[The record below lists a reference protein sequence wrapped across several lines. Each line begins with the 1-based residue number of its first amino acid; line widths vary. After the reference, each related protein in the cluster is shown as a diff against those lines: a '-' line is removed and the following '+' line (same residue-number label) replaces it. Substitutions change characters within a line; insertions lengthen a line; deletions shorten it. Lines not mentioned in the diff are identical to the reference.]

1 MPFLSLSVCNF
12 RNLQNETLNL
22 LSKEVFFVGENGQG
36 KSNLLEAIYYSAYAT
51 SFRTKNESEIATEGT
66 DSFSLRTMYKEESGK
81 TSSLAMTWQRGK
93 KKIEK
98 NGKAIKDRKDLINT
112 VPCVLFN
119 HDDLDFAVGEPE
131 RRRFFIDQSLSM
143 FDGIY
148 LDSLRKYKRILKSRN
163 QMLKDHVYELLDVY
177 DLQMVQEG
185 LEIQKKRAKTIL
197 QFNELFADIYEKVT
211 GIDGVHIQYEPSWKS
226 DDMNVVLGHLQSRRE
241 AERAMETTLSGP
253 HRDKIVFI
261 RNGKPFIAT
270 ASTGQRRLTALV
282 LRIAQAT
289 YYTRV
294 TGKKPVLLMDDVL
307 LEMDPDKRQRVTML
321 LPDYDQLFCTF
332 LNGEPYDRYAKST
345 TTMYHIE
352 NGVWQPMA

>member
-1 MPFLSLSVCNF
+1 MH
-12 RNLQNETLNL
+12 
-22 LSKEVFFVGENGQG
+22 SKEVFFVGENGQG
-36 KSNLLEAIYYSAYAT
+36 KSNLLESIYYSAYGT
-51 SFRTKNESEIATEGT
+51 SFRTKNESEIAKEGT
-66 DSFSLRTMYKEESGK
+66 DAFSLRSMYQEESGK
-81 TSSLAMTWQRGK
+81 TTSLALTWNHGK
-93 KKIEK
+93 KKIDK

-143 FDGIY
+143 FDAVY

-163 QMLKDHVYELLDVY
+163 QMLKDKAYDMLDVY
-177 DLQMVQEG
+177 DIQLVQEG
-185 LEIQKKRAKTIL
+185 IEIQKKREKTIF
-197 QFNELFADIYEKVT
+197 QFNELFAEIYEKVT
-211 GIDGVHIQYEPSWKS
+211 GIDGVHIQYDPSWKS
-226 DDMNVVLGHLQSRRE
+226 IDMNMVLTHLQMRRE
-241 AERAMETTLSGP
+241 AEKAMETTLSGP
-253 HRDKIVFI
+253 HRDKIIYI
-261 RNGKPFIAT
+261 RKNRPFIPT

-307 LEMDPDKRQRVTML
+307 LEMDPDKRQRITML

-332 LNGEPYDRYAKST
+332 LNGEPYERYRKST
-345 TTMYHIE
+345 TAIYNID
-352 NGVWQPMA
+352 NGKWTIGT

>member
-12 RNLQNETLNL
+12 RNLQNDTLNL

-66 DSFSLRTMYKEESGK
+66 DSFSLRSMYQEESGK
-81 TSSLAMTWQRGK
+81 CSSLSMAWQHGR

-98 NGKAIKDRKDLINT
+98 NGKAIKDRKDLIDT

-143 FDGIY
+143 FDGVY

-163 QMLKDHVYELLDVY
+163 QVLKDHSYNLLEVY
-177 DLQMVQEG
+177 DIPLVQEG
-185 LEIQKKRAKTIL
+185 LEIQKKRKKTIF
-197 QFNELFADIYEKVT
+197 QFNELFAEIYEKVT

-226 DDMNVVLGHLQSRRE
+226 EDMNDVLNHLQVRRD
-241 AERAMETTLSGP
+241 AEKAMETTLSGP
-253 HRDKIVFI
+253 HRDKIIYI
-261 RNGKPFIAT
+261 RNEKPFIAT

-307 LEMDPDKRQRVTML
+307 LEMDPDKRQKVTML
-321 LPDYDQLFCTF
+321 LPEYDQLFCTF
-332 LNGEPYDRYAKST
+332 LNGEPYERYKRT
-345 TTMYHIE
+345 TTTIYSID
-352 NGVWQPMA
+352 NGSWAVGK